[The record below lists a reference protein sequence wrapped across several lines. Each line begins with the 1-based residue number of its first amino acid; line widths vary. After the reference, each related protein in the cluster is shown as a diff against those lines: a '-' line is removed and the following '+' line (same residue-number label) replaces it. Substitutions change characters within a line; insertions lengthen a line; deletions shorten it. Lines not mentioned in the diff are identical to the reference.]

1 MEGDREEKEGYRCGK
16 KDLWCLQKSD
26 GCAAYF
32 SRDYVSIVVCQSRE
46 HHKTYWTA
54 QGGQRSRHLSRFRVY
69 GWVLSGSKKNSH
81 MKVTSRA
88 PILRLLAWNTF
99 RPVFP
104 ETDLHNV
111 IKRGNILKDI
121 HKVFIMY
128 QLFKAIKYIHSGNV
142 IHRDL
147 KVMSSLII
155 QQHKNFRN
163 FSQNYLSSEWKRL

>member
-1 MEGDREEKEGYRCGK
+1 MEGDREEKEGHRRGEE
-16 KDLWCLQKSD
+16 DLRRLQESD
-26 GCAAYF
+26 GCAAYV
-32 SRDYVSIVVCQSRE
+32 SRDHVLTVVRQSRE
-46 HHKTYWTA
+46 HHQADRAA
-54 QGGQRSRHLSRFRVY
+54 QGGQRSGYLPRFRVH
-69 GWVLSGSKKNSH
+69 GWVLPGPKKKFAHNTH
-81 MKVTSRA
+81 TKVTPCA

-99 RPVFP
+99 RPVSP

-147 KVMSSLII
+147 KVMLSPMIWKRFKGSCESLIT
-155 QQHKNFRN
+155 
-163 FSQNYLSSEWKRL
+163 